1 MLSIVWFL
9 FRVLS
14 SKQSPHLMINS
25 FVPHHYSRSVYAD
38 VARYPGND
46 KYRETGLGRY
56 TREAL
61 VLCLFHYTPAPYPR
75 QDDKRGCTG
84 MSIVLIGESITSRRT
99 DARQALVNGHI
110 RTKNEAPNNLGTSS
124 QVIILWDQG

>member
-1 MLSIVWFL
+1 
-9 FRVLS
+9 
-14 SKQSPHLMINS
+14 
-25 FVPHHYSRSVYAD
+25 
-38 VARYPGND
+38 
-46 KYRETGLGRY
+46 
-56 TREAL
+56 
-61 VLCLFHYTPAPYPR
+61 
-75 QDDKRGCTG
+75 